1 MAAQL
6 YPLFFFLMIRR
17 PPRSTLFPYTTLF
30 RSLDR
35 PFGAHDR
42 RELLHPGEPAGRVL
56 RADTVL
62 LPVEGL
68 ALRPDAKRP
77 FCAVRAR
84 RQIDHRALDVL
95 RLAVVTRPSADREAP
110 LGGEGD
116 GGLRLDGGRERH
128 HRDLHL
134 EGALLRV
141 RLLVRGPLPE
151 VLGLRVVVVDPD
163 TAERH
168 RATRAALSLRLVN
181 RQRAADSR
189 AHGGDAPA
197 ALRGE
202 HRGGRGVSPPR
213 GARQT
218 PPGPRPGPFPPPGG
232 PPPTPLLVG
241 RP

>member
-56 RADTVL
+56 RADSVP
-62 LPVEGL
+62 LPVEVL
-68 ALRPDAKRP
+68 ALRRDAERP
-77 FCAVRAR
+77 LRAVRAG

-95 RLAVVTRPSADREAP
+95 RLAVIAGPSADREPP

-168 RATRAALSLRLVN
+168 RAARAALSLRLVN

-189 AHGGDAPA
+189 ALGGEARA
-197 ALRGE
+197 GLRVEQG
-202 HRGGRGVSPPR
+202 RGGAFSPPW
-213 GARQT
+213 
-218 PPGPRPGPFPPPGG
+218 
-232 PPPTPLLVG
+232 
-241 RP
+241 